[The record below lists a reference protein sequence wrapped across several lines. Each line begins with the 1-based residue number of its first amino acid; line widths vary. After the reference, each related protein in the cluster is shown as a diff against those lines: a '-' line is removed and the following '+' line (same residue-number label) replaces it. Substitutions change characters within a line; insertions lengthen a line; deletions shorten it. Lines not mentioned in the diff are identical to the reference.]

1 MSNPGFLLE
10 TGLAQKEEYFSEFV
24 HDQCPSQ
31 RRRNFGVNLIMHS
44 YRSKAW
50 KAYRSEVFRLD
61 DFACTVCGRTAVNG
75 AVLQV
80 HHKRYLPG
88 HKPWEYPYELC
99 STICKGCHAAEH
111 GIIPPRV
118 GWRHCGWD
126 DLGGLDGS
134 CELCGQEIRYVFA
147 VHHPKWGT
155 MEVGEICCDHLTDT
169 TLASNL
175 MESQRRYLSRRR
187 TFVSS
192 SRWNECSHA
201 HHSIKHKRY
210 VIEVLWTMKAGA
222 YQLQIDG
229 RCGKLKFRDMLDAK
243 IKAFDLVESGDLAKY
258 VESQRD
264 KSRGR

>member
-1 MSNPGFLLE
+1 MELDAWF
-10 TGLAQKEEYFSEFV
+10 KEKTAARAAHLM

-31 RRRNFGVNLIMHS
+31 RRSGKGVSWIMDS

-50 KAYRSEVFRLD
+50 KVYRSEVFRLD
-61 DFACTVCGRTAVNG
+61 DFTCTVCGRTASSG

-88 HKPWEYPYELC
+88 HKPWEHPYELC

-118 GWRHCGWD
+118 GWTHCGWD

-134 CELCGQEIRYVFA
+134 CELCGNEIRYVFA
-147 VHHPKWGT
+147 VYHPKWGT

-192 SRWNECSHA
+192 SRWHTRSQF
-201 HHSIKHKRY
+201 HHTIKHKRY
-210 VIEVLWTMKAGA
+210 IIEVLWTKTAGA

-229 RCGKLKFRDMLDAK
+229 KCGKLKFREMLDAK
-243 IKAFDLVESGDLAKY
+243 IKAFDIVESGELAKY
-258 VESQRD
+258 ADRQRK
-264 KSRGR
+264 KSRSRWWDL